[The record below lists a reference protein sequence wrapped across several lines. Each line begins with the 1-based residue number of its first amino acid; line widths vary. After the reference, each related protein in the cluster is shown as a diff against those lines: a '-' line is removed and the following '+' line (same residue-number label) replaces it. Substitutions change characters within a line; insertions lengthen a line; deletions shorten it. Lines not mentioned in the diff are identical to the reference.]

1 MNKDLYGKEIIL
13 PEKILNHLNNSFGN
27 AKGASESNEG
37 YKRNKDLRNKGKI
50 TYQGL
55 KRIKSWFDNF
65 NGNPNDI
72 SYILNGGDY
81 MKNWVNQQLQSMRGN
96 VYNTKKNKSDA
107 GMENQF
113 ISQHTKDNINN
124 LNRPSKSHN
133 KNDMID
139 YDVAVTESLKR
150 INDLIKKI
158 I

>member
-1 MNKDLYGKEIIL
+1 VNKDLYGQNITL
-13 PEKILNHLNNSFGN
+13 PEKILNHLGNSHSN
-27 AKGASESNEG
+27 AKGATDSTEG
-37 YKRNKDLRNKGKI
+37 YRRNKELRENGTI

-55 KRIKSWFDNF
+55 KRIKNWFDKF
-65 NGNPNDI
+65 NGNPNDL

-81 MKNWVNQQLQSMRGN
+81 MKNWVNQQLQSMRSN
-96 VYNTKKNKSDA
+96 VYTTKKNKSES

-113 ISQHTKDNINN
+113 ISSHSKDNIKN
-124 LNRPSKSHN
+124 LNRPSKSHS

-139 YDVAVTESLKR
+139 YDVEVTESLRR

>member
-1 MNKDLYGKEIIL
+1 VNKDLYGQNITL
-13 PEKILNHLNNSFGN
+13 PEKILNHLENSHSN
-27 AKGASESNEG
+27 AKGATDSTKG
-37 YKRNKDLRNKGKI
+37 YRRNKELRENGTI

-55 KRIKSWFDNF
+55 KRIKNWFDKF
-65 NGNPNDI
+65 NGNPNDL

-81 MKNWVNQQLQSMRGN
+81 MKNWVNQQLQSMRSN
-96 VYNTKKNKSDA
+96 VYTTKKNKSDA

-113 ISQHTKDNINN
+113 IASHTKDNIKN
-124 LNRPSKSHN
+124 LNRSSKSHS

>member
-1 MNKDLYGKEIIL
+1 VNKDLYGQNITL
-13 PEKILNHLNNSFGN
+13 PEKIINHLDNSFSN
-27 AKGASESNEG
+27 AKGASDSTEG
-37 YKRNKDLRNKGKI
+37 YRRNKELRDKGAI

-55 KRIKSWFDNF
+55 KRIKNWFDKF
-65 NGNPNDI
+65 NGQPNDL
-72 SYILNGGDY
+72 SYTLNGGDY

-96 VYNTKKNKSDA
+96 VYNTKKNKSEA

-113 ISQHTKDNINN
+113 ISTHTKDNLNN
-124 LNRPSKSHN
+124 LNRPSKSHS

-139 YDVAVTESLKR
+139 YDVAVTESLRR

>member
-1 MNKDLYGKEIIL
+1 MNKNLYGKEIVL
-13 PEKILNHLNNSFGN
+13 PEKILNHLHSSFAN
-27 AKGASESNEG
+27 AKGASKSNEG
-37 YKRNKDLRNKGKI
+37 YKRNKDLRSKGTI

-65 NGNPNDI
+65 NDNPNNLT
-72 SYILNGGDY
+72 YILNGGDY
-81 MKNWVNQQLQSMRGN
+81 MKNWVNQQLESMRGN

-113 ISQHTKDNINN
+113 ISSHTKDNINN
-124 LNRPSKSHN
+124 LNRPSKSHS
-133 KNDMID
+133 KNDIID

>member
-13 PEKILNHLNNSFGN
+13 PEKILNHLHNSFAD
-27 AKGASESNEG
+27 AKGSSESNEG
-37 YKRNKDLRNKGKI
+37 YKRNQDLRNKGKI

-55 KRIKSWFDNF
+55 KRVKNWFDNF
-65 NGNPNDI
+65 NGHPNDL
-72 SYILNGGDY
+72 SYKLNGGDY

-96 VYNTKKNKSDA
+96 VYNTKKNKSES

-113 ISQHTKDNINN
+113 ISPHTKDNINN
-124 LNRPSKSHN
+124 LNRPSKSHS

-150 INDLIKKI
+150 INNLIKKLI
-158 I
+158 

>member
-13 PEKILNHLNNSFGN
+13 PEKILNHLHSSFTD

-37 YKRNKDLRNKGKI
+37 YKRNKELRNNGKI
-50 TYQGL
+50 TYQSL
-55 KRIKSWFDNF
+55 KRIKNWFDNF
-65 NGNPNDI
+65 NGHPNDL
-72 SYILNGGDY
+72 SYKLNGGDY
-81 MKNWVNQQLQSMRGN
+81 MKNWIDQQLQSMRGN

-113 ISQHTKDNINN
+113 ISPHNKDNINN
-124 LNRPSKSHN
+124 LNRPSKSHS

-150 INDLIKKI
+150 INNLIKKLI
-158 I
+158 

>member
-13 PEKILNHLNNSFGN
+13 PEKILNHLHSSFTN
-27 AKGASESNEG
+27 AKGATESNEG
-37 YKRNKDLRNKGKI
+37 YRRNQDLRNNCKI

-55 KRIKSWFDNF
+55 KRVKNWFDKF
-65 NGNPNDI
+65 NGNPNDM
-72 SYILNGGDY
+72 SYVLNGGDY

-96 VYNTKKNKSDA
+96 VYNTKKDKSDA

-113 ISQHTKDNINN
+113 ISPHTKDNINN
-124 LNRPSKSHN
+124 INRPSKSHS

-150 INDLIKKI
+150 INDLIKKLI
-158 I
+158 

>member
-1 MNKDLYGKEIIL
+1 MNKDLYGQNITL
-13 PEKILNHLNNSFGN
+13 PEKILNHLGNSHSN
-27 AKGASESNEG
+27 AKNATDSTEG
-37 YKRNKDLRNKGKI
+37 YRRNKELRDKGTI

-55 KRIKSWFDNF
+55 KRIKNWFDKF
-65 NGNPNDI
+65 NGNPNDL

-81 MKNWVNQQLQSMRGN
+81 MKNWVNQQLQSMRSN
-96 VYNTKKNKSDA
+96 IHTTKKNKSEA

-113 ISQHTKDNINN
+113 ISSHSKDNIKN
-124 LNRPSKSHN
+124 LNRPSKSHS

-139 YDVAVTESLKR
+139 YDVAVTESLRR

>member
-1 MNKDLYGKEIIL
+1 MNKDLYGQNITL
-13 PEKILNHLNNSFGN
+13 PEKILNHLENSHSN
-27 AKGASESNEG
+27 AKGATDSTKG
-37 YKRNKDLRNKGKI
+37 YRRNKELRENGTI

-55 KRIKSWFDNF
+55 KRIKNWFDKF
-65 NGNPNDI
+65 NGNPNDL

-81 MKNWVNQQLQSMRGN
+81 MKNWVNQQLQSMRSN
-96 VYNTKKNKSDA
+96 VYTTKKNKSDA

-113 ISQHTKDNINN
+113 IASHTKDNIKN
-124 LNRPSKSHN
+124 LNRSSKSHS